1 MPQEHSPLCAVASFP
16 GTSVPVMEAE
26 LLEGRAMSQPR
37 LPPRSPQTLF
47 WLLITPRARC
57 SLALPPPSS
66 EARILSPGSE
76 SQPGITSHHRD
87 ACGHLSRSKCQG
99 GAGSPPGCNRGT
111 DLQGCLGTEDSEA
124 QDPPQPRDVWDSH
137 AVAKGSGSGETQ
149 APP

>member
-57 SLALPPPSS
+57 SPPPPPPAPRPESS
-66 EARILSPGSE
+66 PLAQSLS
-76 SQPGITSHHRD
+76 
-87 ACGHLSRSKCQG
+87 L
-99 GAGSPPGCNRGT
+99 GSPPTTGMLVGI
-111 DLQGCLGTEDSEA
+111 
-124 QDPPQPRDVWDSH
+124 
-137 AVAKGSGSGETQ
+137 
-149 APP
+149 

>member
-47 WLLITPRARC
+47 WLLITPGHGARR
-57 SLALPPPSS
+57 PPPSS

-76 SQPGITSHHRD
+76 SQPGITSCHKD
-87 ACGHLSRSKCQG
+87 ACGHLSRGKCQG
-99 GAGSPPGCNRGT
+99 GAGSPPG
-111 DLQGCLGTEDSEA
+111 
-124 QDPPQPRDVWDSH
+124 
-137 AVAKGSGSGETQ
+137 
-149 APP
+149 